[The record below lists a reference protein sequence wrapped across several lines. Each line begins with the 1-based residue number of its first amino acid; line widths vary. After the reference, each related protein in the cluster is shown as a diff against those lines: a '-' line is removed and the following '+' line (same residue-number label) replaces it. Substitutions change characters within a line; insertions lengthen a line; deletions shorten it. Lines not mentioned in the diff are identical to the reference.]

1 MCLAVPAKILT
12 INGDSAMIELGGT
25 QREASLMLLE
35 GAAVGDWVI
44 VHAGFAIEKLSEE
57 DAQQTFALLRE
68 IMESD
73 EVH

>member
-12 INGDSAMIELGGT
+12 INGDSALIDLAGT

-44 VHAGFAIEKLSEE
+44 VHAGFAIEKLTEE
-57 DAQQTFALLRE
+57 DAQETFNLLRDIMGPDE
-68 IMESD
+68 I
-73 EVH
+73 H

>member
-1 MCLAVPAKILT
+1 MCLAVPAKILS

-44 VHAGFAIEKLSEE
+44 IHAGFAIEKLSEE

-68 IMESD
+68 IMDSN